1 MEAMVGALLAWLL
14 IGAGAIGARPE
25 RDQADPRDVVRSGVQ
40 ISHNRSQYY
49 NQPQAVQ
56 LLNGSWLL
64 VITNA
69 PFTEGDP
76 RQRVVSI
83 LHPSPDLRE
92 GGWLP
97 PVEIEGPGLGDRGS
111 AGWVVPLLAPALRR
125 VFAFYTYNAD
135 NITTVPTAG
144 AANVSCRCNLVGGQ
158 WFRYS
163 DTWGASWSQR
173 YRIPIRATSID
184 RGNPWNGTQLQGWT
198 VSKPIATRSG
208 SVVMPFTKV
217 GTYLQGHDRYAAQ
230 RSRPAE
236 HVM

>member
-1 MEAMVGALLAWLL
+1 MGDSRSEILPVMEAMVRALLAWLL
-14 IGAGAIGARPE
+14 IGAGAIGARPVH
-25 RDQADPRDVVRSGVQ
+25 QADPRDVVRSGVQ

-56 LLNGSWLL
+56 LRNGSWLL

-111 AGWVVPLLAPALRR
+111 AG
-125 VFAFYTYNAD
+125 
-135 NITTVPTAG
+135 
-144 AANVSCRCNLVGGQ
+144 
-158 WFRYS
+158 
-163 DTWGASWSQR
+163 
-173 YRIPIRATSID
+173 
-184 RGNPWNGTQLQGWT
+184 
-198 VSKPIATRSG
+198 
-208 SVVMPFTKV
+208 
-217 GTYLQGHDRYAAQ
+217 
-230 RSRPAE
+230 
-236 HVM
+236 